1 MKEPRCRARRPA
13 PRVPQM
19 TIAFPTKGPLDA
31 KERSEVV
38 ALLSRLLLQV
48 ATARDESEVDDDPS

>member
-1 MKEPRCRARRPA
+1 
-13 PRVPQM
+13 M

-48 ATARDESEVDDDPS
+48 ASARDESEVDDDPS